1 MISNLP
7 GRVYSKR
14 FETMQDFVSSCPSS
28 YLPADSFTGHESMV
42 DAKRNSIEGRL
53 SLVPQAEALLS
64 QIETSGLIAR
74 GAPLYVNDVAGAFP
88 NVPAFLSGQPEC
100 MFRRGEA
107 ETLSEQSPMTVYV
120 DCCAS
125 AGVSAKKL
133 QARGIAILALILALS
148 ERRPIDLYV
157 FASLGE
163 YDVATVPVVRIEAR
177 PLDIAAAS
185 YALTAAAFLRQMCM
199 GWATPGGY
207 RGGWAFGL
215 VPTNF
220 AHQAH
225 MRTILGA
232 EEQDLVIHAAFSG
245 DELVDKPLEWLKAQL
260 AIHFAQAD

>member
-1 MISNLP
+1 MESNLP

-14 FETMQDFVSSCPSS
+14 FETMQAFIAECPASYRTADDFNG
-28 YLPADSFTGHESMV
+28 YESMA

-74 GAPLYVNDVAGAFP
+74 GAPAYVNDVAGAFP
-88 NVPAFLSGQPEC
+88 NVPAFLSGHPEC
-100 MFRRGEA
+100 MFRRGDVEA
-107 ETLSEQSPMTVYV
+107 LSEQSPMTVYV

-125 AGVSAKKL
+125 AAISAKEL
-133 QARGIAILALILALS
+133 QGRGIAILALVLALS

-163 YDVATVPVVRIEAR
+163 SDVATVPIVRIEAR

-199 GWATPGGY
+199 GWSAPGGY
-207 RGGWAFGL
+207 RGGWAFDL
-215 VPTNF
+215 TPTNV
-220 AHQAH
+220 AHQRH
-225 MRTILGA
+225 IRTILGA
-232 EEQDLVIHAAFSG
+232 EKQDLVVHAAFVG
-245 DELVDKPLEWLKAQL
+245 DKLHDKPLEWLKSQL
-260 AIHFAQAD
+260 AIHFSQAD